1 MGKGGKSG
9 VAPEAEDVR
18 NEQFVV
24 QGGIVDIGGKVSV
37 VNTDKNF
44 YTLVSNE
51 KGSTTTVG
59 SLFIN
64 GTPLGASENAV
75 TLGMNGQSRFVNEG
89 TFTIKK

>member
-1 MGKGGKSG
+1 MGEGGKSG

-24 QGGIVDIGGKVSV
+24 QGGVVDIGGKVSV
-37 VNTDKNF
+37 VNTNKNF

-64 GTPLGASENAV
+64 KIPIGASENASS
-75 TLGMNGQSRFVNEG
+75 LGMSGHSRFVNEG